1 MGNGESKK
9 KTVEV
14 INKIQAKHRT
24 GQEHIQDDDKIQ
36 ITTTQN
42 GTIMVITKYGDN
54 FKGSRRKA

>member
-54 FKGSRRKA
+54 F